1 MLIGSKDM
9 LLEVILKKKKYFD
22 FIFFYF
28 ILICIQ
34 GYNQLNGYSFT
45 FYQSNKVVN
54 LS

>member
-9 LLEVILKKKKYFD
+9 LLEVILKEKYFD
-22 FIFFYF
+22 YIFCFF

-34 GYNQLNGYSFT
+34 GYDQLNGYSFT